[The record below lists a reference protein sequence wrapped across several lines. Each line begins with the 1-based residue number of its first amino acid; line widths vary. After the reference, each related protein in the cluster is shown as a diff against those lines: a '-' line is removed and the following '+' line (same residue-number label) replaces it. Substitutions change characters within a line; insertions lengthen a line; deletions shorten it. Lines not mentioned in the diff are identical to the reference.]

1 MEDQVVHERIAK
13 QKPGHCCVLVYTSG
27 TTGQPK
33 GVMLSHDNLSWG
45 ALNMYEIGKQ
55 EEPERDA
62 SQNRMVSYLPLSHVA
77 SLSVDIIT
85 HMIHVSQLYFAR
97 PDALQGTIM

>member
-1 MEDQVVHERIAK
+1 MVQERMAK
-13 QKPGHCCVLVYTSG
+13 QKPGHCCVLVFTSG

-62 SQNRMVSYLPLSHVA
+62 S
-77 SLSVDIIT
+77 
-85 HMIHVSQLYFAR
+85 
-97 PDALQGTIM
+97 